1 MTLRQVRSR
10 KDKDPKQG
18 HQLTGGNKMADE
30 FRALVLEEQENGVL
44 ASIKQLT
51 EGQLPEGDVTVL
63 VSHSTLN
70 YKDGMILK
78 GVGRLVRKYPHVP
91 GIDLVGSVETS
102 GSDIYNVGDKVLLT
116 GWGVGEKH
124 WGGFAQKAR
133 VKSQWLVPLPEGL
146 TERRAMAIGTAG
158 FTAMLAVMELEANG
172 VKPDSGPIL
181 VTGGNGGVGG
191 VAISILAECGYEVH
205 ASTGRPQLANHLKSI
220 GVSEIIPREELA
232 TTPERPLISERWAG
246 AVDAVGGNTLASIL
260 PQIKYG
266 GAVAAC
272 GLAGGAEL
280 NTTVIPFLLRGI
292 KVLGI
297 DSVMCP
303 SEKRKTAW
311 ERIASNLSVGSLDAL
326 TEVMTLEDLPE
337 LAGKILKG
345 ETKGRVVVDVNA

>member
-1 MTLRQVRSR
+1 MT
-10 KDKDPKQG
+10 DG
-18 HQLTGGNKMADE
+18 
-30 FRALVLEEQENGVL
+30 FRALVLEEQEKGVS
-44 ASIKQLT
+44 ASIEHLT
-51 EGQLPEGDVTVL
+51 ESQLPEGDVTVV

-70 YKDGMILK
+70 YKDGMVLK

-91 GIDLVGSVETS
+91 GIDLVGTVESS
-102 GSDIYNVGDKVLLT
+102 GSEIYKIGDKVILT
-116 GWGVGEKH
+116 GWGVGEAH

-133 VKSQWLVPLPEGL
+133 VKSQWLVPLPETL
-146 TERRAMAIGTAG
+146 TEQRAMAIGTAG

-205 ASTGRPQLANHLKSI
+205 ASTGRPQLADHLKSI
-220 GVSEIIPREELA
+220 GVSQIIPREELA
-232 TTPERPLISERWAG
+232 VIPERPLVSERWAG

-260 PQIKYG
+260 PQIKYC

-280 NTTVIPFLLRGI
+280 NTTVIPFLLRGV
-292 KVLGI
+292 KLLGI

-303 SEKRKTAW
+303 FEKRKTAW
-311 ERIASNLSVGSLDAL
+311 KRISTNLSMASLDTL
-326 TEVMTLEDLPE
+326 TEVVTLGDLPD

>member
-1 MTLRQVRSR
+1 
-10 KDKDPKQG
+10 
-18 HQLTGGNKMADE
+18 
-30 FRALVLEEQENGVL
+30 
-44 ASIKQLT
+44 
-51 EGQLPEGDVTVL
+51 
-63 VSHSTLN
+63 
-70 YKDGMILK
+70 
-78 GVGRLVRKYPHVP
+78 
-91 GIDLVGSVETS
+91 
-102 GSDIYNVGDKVLLT
+102 
-116 GWGVGEKH
+116 
-124 WGGFAQKAR
+124 
-133 VKSQWLVPLPEGL
+133 
-146 TERRAMAIGTAG
+146 MAIGTAV

-172 VKPDSGPIL
+172 IKPDSGPIL

-232 TTPERPLISERWAG
+232 TAPERPLISERWAG

-311 ERIASNLSVGSLDAL
+311 ERIASNLSVESLDAL